1 MLRAGVRGILRVVE
15 ALIDRNARA
24 LASLHPAVEAL
35 LATRDARVGLEE
47 VVARGHFRPA
57 AEERLMA
64 WFGRFLSIRTGLWEV
79 IEEVG
84 APIDGDPGRI
94 ETDGHRRCFVLGYAA
109 ACLVVGLDR
118 HLVEDFATDALLQRK
133 LNEGDAARRIPRKQ
147 FTAAFKSLG
156 SPSNAWSMYEAMRF
170 ADRNR
175 PALSAL
181 ADDARVGSLVAALP
195 ALEAHLD
202 ASKRGYWKRLVGY
215 RDHSLRRRLASGTQ
229 RTTFAFLASSG
240 RMVAE
245 LRDQHTPKR
254 VSPAIRAEL
263 AKQLRPGDV
272 IVTRHDRALSNLFLP
287 GYWPHV
293 ALYVGSN
300 QDREALGIEVDDQRA
315 ALWQGE
321 IRTLEA
327 LKDGVRLRP
336 LSETLAVD
344 AVAILRPRLAEHHI
358 AEAIGRA
365 LQHEGKRYNF
375 DFDFFRA
382 DRLVCSEVIYRA
394 YDGVAGIELPL
405 QERAG
410 RPTLSA
416 EDLLDLAVE
425 ERWFHCLALYGATTC
440 PENLVTSPDARNK
453 LATSYR

>member
-1 MLRAGVRGILRVVE
+1 
-15 ALIDRNARA
+15 
-24 LASLHPAVEAL
+24 
-35 LATRDARVGLEE
+35 
-47 VVARGHFRPA
+47 
-57 AEERLMA
+57 MA
-64 WFGRFLSIRTGLWEV
+64 WFGRFLSIRAGLWEV

-84 APIDGDPGRI
+84 APIDGDPGKI
-94 ETDGHRRCFVLGYAA
+94 ETDDHRRCFVLGYAA
-109 ACLVVGLDR
+109 ACLIVGLDR
-118 HLVEDFATDALLQRK
+118 HLVEDVATDALTQRK

-147 FTAAFKSLG
+147 FTVIFKSLG
-156 SPSNAWSMYEAMRF
+156 SPRHAWSMYEAMRF

-181 ADDARVGSLVAALP
+181 AHDPRVGTVVSALP
-195 ALEAHLD
+195 ALEGFLD

-229 RTTFAFLASSG
+229 RTTFALLASSG

-263 AKQLRPGDV
+263 AKRLRPGDV

-293 ALYVGSN
+293 ALYVGSSH
-300 QDREALGIEVDDQRA
+300 DREALAIEVDAARA
-315 ALWQGE
+315 AQWQGE

-344 AVAILRPRLAEHHI
+344 AVAVLRPRLSDPHL

-365 LQHEGKRYNF
+365 LQHEGKGYNF

-394 YDGVAGIELPL
+394 YDGIAGIDLPL

-416 EDLLDLAVE
+416 EDLLDLAIE
-425 ERWFHCLALYGATTC
+425 GRWFDCLALYGASTC
-440 PENLVTSPDARNK
+440 PETFVTGAETREA
-453 LATSYR
+453 LAATYR